1 VISALLD
8 AMSVKCKAR
17 IRWSRWPATQQR
29 TE

>member
-17 IRWSRWPATQQR
+17 IRWLTRCSKEQNKQ
-29 TE
+29 

>member
-17 IRWSRWPATQQR
+17 IRWSRWPATQ
-29 TE
+29 

>member
-17 IRWSRWPATQQR
+17 IRWPTTQQI